1 MMAATTWTFGN
12 NGDYTAS
19 FDGVNIVTVTV
30 TATGAYVTSAVSAVA
45 GLEAA
50 QSVAAATVGAD
61 TGDVSAA
68 VTAGIAAAFAG
79 DVNIAGNVTIG
90 GS

>member
-1 MMAATTWTFGN
+1 MAPTTWTFGPN
-12 NGDYTAS
+12 GGDYTAS
-19 FDGVNIVTVTV
+19 FDGVQTVIITV
-30 TATGAYVTSAVSAVA
+30 TATGAFVSSASSAVA

-68 VTAGIAAAFAG
+68 VAAGIAAAFAG
-79 DVNIAGNVTIG
+79 DVNITGNVTIG
-90 GS
+90 G

>member
-1 MMAATTWTFGN
+1 MAATTWTFGN

-19 FDGVNIVTVTV
+19 WDGVNVVTVTV

-61 TGDVSAA
+61 TTDVSAA
-68 VTAGIAAAFAG
+68 VAAGVAAAFAG
-79 DVNIAGNVTIG
+79 DVHITGNVTIG
-90 GS
+90 G